1 MLHSSETL
9 STLRFGARAKQ
20 IRNTPKAHV
29 LSEADATGAVAR
41 QQAAEIAAL
50 REEVARL
57 VAALAGAG
65 KDLETSWARSGSLSG
80 DRPTACDARHS
91 CGVAQV
97 MWDGG
102 EGGCILC
109 LCLSLMQT
117 ASQLRHS
124 RFFAAAGA

>member
-1 MLHSSETL
+1 MICVACECRSLWRTREL
-9 STLRFGARAKQ
+9 VVDLRRTA
-20 IRNTPKAHV
+20 
-29 LSEADATGAVAR
+29 
-41 QQAAEIAAL
+41 
-50 REEVARL
+50 
-57 VAALAGAG
+57 
-65 KDLETSWARSGSLSG
+65 
-80 DRPTACDARHS
+80 ACDARHS